1 VTTPAHPWVLHTSE
15 KGDAVETMSTATA
28 TTPEAAGAAEHGS
41 DRALRESGLATGAIE
56 RLVDV
61 ARRAAEAGGVQLR
74 AHFGRLEQIREK
86 GRCGDLVTEADLAA
100 EQAVLALL
108 EAETP
113 EIGVLSEESGRRPR
127 AGELEWCVDPLDGTT
142 NYAHGYPFFGTSVG
156 LCWRGVPLLGALAV
170 PSFDELHW
178 AAPGLGAW
186 CNGRQIQVSD
196 CDRLADALLVTG
208 FAYDRHTRLDNNY
221 AEFAYFTHRSHGVRR
236 GGAAAVDLAFV
247 ASGRLDGYWERG
259 LAPWDL
265 AAGVV
270 LVEQAGGLASAYDG
284 GPLKLTD
291 GRVVASGA
299 SLHPQ
304 LVAGL
309 RACSPL
315 SGASFGAPELDGA
328 EAEAGAVAAP

>member
-1 VTTPAHPWVLHTSE
+1 MTNVLAPERSP
-15 KGDAVETMSTATA
+15 DR
-28 TTPEAAGAAEHGS
+28 TPESCS
-41 DRALRESGLATGAIE
+41 DRAWRQSGLTIGAIE

-86 GRCGDLVTEADLAA
+86 GRLGDLVTEADLAA
-100 EQAVLALL
+100 EAAVLGLL

-127 AGELEWCVDPLDGTT
+127 AGDLEWCVDPLDGTT

-156 LCWRGVPLLGALAV
+156 LCWRGVPLLGALAI
-170 PSFDELHW
+170 PSFDELQW

-186 CNGRQIQVSD
+186 CNGRRIHVSG
-196 CDRLADALLVTG
+196 CERLADALLVTG

-221 AEFAYFTHRSHGVRR
+221 AEFAYFTHRTHGVRR

-247 ASGRLDGYWERG
+247 ATGRLDGYWERG
-259 LAPWDL
+259 LSPWDL

-270 LVEQAGGLASAYDG
+270 LVEQAGGVVSAYDG
-284 GPLKLTD
+284 GPLELAS
-291 GRVVASGA
+291 GRVVATGSR
-299 SLHPQ
+299 LHQ
-304 LVAGL
+304 ELVAGL
-309 RACSPL
+309 QTCSPL
-315 SGASFGAPELDGA
+315 SGASFGAPELDSSARQDGPST
-328 EAEAGAVAAP
+328 AP

>member
-1 VTTPAHPWVLHTSE
+1 
-15 KGDAVETMSTATA
+15 M
-28 TTPEAAGAAEHGS
+28 
-41 DRALRESGLATGAIE
+41 GAIE

-100 EQAVLALL
+100 EKAVLALL

-186 CNGRQIQVSD
+186 CNGRRIQVSG
-196 CDRLADALLVTG
+196 CERLADALLVTG

-221 AEFAYFTHRSHGVRR
+221 SEFAYFTHRSHGVRR

-270 LVEQAGGLASAYDG
+270 LVEQAGGVATAYDG
-284 GPLKLTD
+284 GALQLRE
-291 GRVVASGA
+291 GRVVACGA
-299 SLHPQ
+299 RLHPQ

-328 EAEAGAVAAP
+328 AGEGAVVPAP